1 MSIDINLVN
10 KKTSEGSR
18 GIRLKKVRIISYSL
32 LMFVVS
38 FSIILFLFDL
48 RFSANY
54 VIGQQNKLTQEFI
67 SQDKLIAKIFILNG
81 RISSLSSLISQRKQ
95 YHEKTDLVFKKIS
108 NQITVTSYKIDEKGI
123 TLELSSNSL
132 LDLNNYLN
140 YLLGLVKTKKLN
152 SITLEALSSDKD
164 GFSMLLVIN

>member
-1 MSIDINLVN
+1 MSIDINLIN
-10 KKTSEGSR
+10 KITSEGSR
-18 GIRLKKVRIISYSL
+18 DIRLKKVRIISYSL
-32 LMFVVS
+32 LMLVVS

-54 VIGQQNKLTQEFI
+54 VIGQQNKLTQEFT
-67 SQDKLIAKIFILNG
+67 SQNKLIAKIFILNG
-81 RISSLSSLISQRKQ
+81 RISSLSSIISQRKL
-95 YHEKTDLVFKKIS
+95 YHEKTDLVFK
-108 NQITVTSYKIDEKGI
+108 NITDRITAASYKIDEKGI
-123 TLELSSNSL
+123 SIELNSTSL

-152 SITLEALSSDKD
+152 SITLEALSSDKN